1 MVFQE
6 GGFYS
11 AEDADSLPTAESK
24 EKKEGAF
31 CVWTWAELQALLA
44 GKVGAGDDGPT
55 LAEVFCH
62 HYSCREEG
70 NVDPLQVCQSGCSV
84 FLFFRR
90 LNLCVHVYASVRVCT
105 RTHVCICVCTCVC
118 VCVCVHACMYMHAF
132 VSACADMGAYMFVCL
147 WCV

>member
-1 MVFQE
+1 MNSLLFLTVFQE

-31 CVWTWAELQALLA
+31 CAWTWAELQSLLA
-44 GKVGAGDDGPT
+44 GKVSTEDGPT

-70 NVDPLQVCQSGCSV
+70 NVDPLQVCQDGLLGGRDRMSMSV
-84 FLFFRR
+84 
-90 LNLCVHVYASVRVCT
+90 
-105 RTHVCICVCTCVC
+105 CVC
-118 VCVCVHACMYMHAF
+118 VCVCVCVYEDAVVLHSC
-132 VSACADMGAYMFVCL
+132 VSVC
-147 WCV
+147 VHT

>member
-70 NVDPLQVCQSGCSV
+70 NVDPLQVCQSGCSF

-90 LNLCVHVYASVRVCT
+90 LNLCVHVY
-105 RTHVCICVCTCVC
+105 VCICVRA
-118 VCVCVHACMYMHAF
+118 CVHAHTCVYM
-132 VSACADMGAYMFVCL
+132 
-147 WCV
+147 CVRM